1 MRYLIFGTGAIGGYF
16 GGRLLQ
22 HSLQQNHQVDFI
34 ARGQQLAAIKA
45 NGLYIKSI
53 IGDVKLTP
61 INIGEQINPTAAY
74 DVIFIAVKS
83 YQLEQAM
90 LDIKRVCTRNTVVIP
105 LLNGIDIDQKL
116 VQYGLQ
122 PHQIIHGF
130 ANIICKVSD
139 YGVIAHSG
147 GEPHITLGTKAGF
160 HNKEDLL
167 YLNPIIKDVANHLEI
182 SNVNVSIKEDIT
194 NAIWAKYLFVA
205 PWAAISSLV
214 KQPLHQIRVNKN
226 CFSVLQQ
233 LIDEYALIAQTQ
245 GATLSE
251 NLIGNI
257 KKGLERLPPESKTS
271 MQNDVELHK
280 DIKLCEFDPL
290 LASAFYL
297 AQKHHLNTP
306 LLNCCFSCL
315 SVKLTSEK

>member
-22 HSLQQNHQVDFI
+22 HSLQQNYLVDFI
-34 ARGQQLAAIKA
+34 ARGKQLAAIKA
-45 NGLYIKSI
+45 NGLYLSSI
-53 IGDVKLTP
+53 NGDVKLTT
-61 INIGEQINPTAAY
+61 INISEQINPTAEY
-74 DVIFIAVKS
+74 DVVFIAVKS

-90 LDIKRVCTRNTVVIP
+90 LDIKRVCTSNTVVIP
-105 LLNGIDIDQKL
+105 LLNGIDIEQKL

-122 PHQIIHGF
+122 PQQIINGF

-139 YGVIAHSG
+139 YGVIEHSG
-147 GEPHITLGTKAGF
+147 SEPHITLGTKASF
-160 HNKEDLL
+160 HSKEDLV
-167 YLNPIIKDVANHLEI
+167 YLNPIINDVANHLKI

-214 KQPLHQIRVNKN
+214 EQPLHQIRANSD
-226 CFSVLQQ
+226 CYSVLYQ
-233 LIDEYALIAQTQ
+233 LIDEYALIAQSQ
-245 GATLSE
+245 GAKVSE
-251 NLIGNI
+251 QLIGNI

-271 MQNDVELHK
+271 MQNDVDLHQ
-280 DIKLCEFDPL
+280 DIKLCEFDTL
-290 LASAFYL
+290 IASAFYL

-306 LLNCCFSCL
+306 LLNWCFSCL
-315 SVKLTSEK
+315 SVKLNH